1 MFCDGHVFV
10 CSVINVILNELFLL
24 TVISSLTLPFPEC
37 PLTSL
42 PSSYIS
48 PHLLLSTLVYVRF
61 LFLQGHIQPG
71 WHTASNC
78 VLTCITV
85 FPPCCWPKWQCSGL
99 SDKYGFKAAFHH
111 ENCDFSFL
119 RVDGVEHRLPLRLRH
134 LLGRRELKK
143 MWRCRRREKQS
154 ADGLEGGVHL
164 CVVHDIF
171 LHFKTLELC
180 CCQHD
185 G

>member
-1 MFCDGHVFV
+1 MK
-10 CSVINVILNELFLL
+10 
-24 TVISSLTLPFPEC
+24 TVIF
-37 PLTSL
+37 
-42 PSSYIS
+42 
-48 PHLLLSTLVYVRF
+48 F
-61 LFLQGHIQPG
+61 
-71 WHTASNC
+71 
-78 VLTCITV
+78 
-85 FPPCCWPKWQCSGL
+85 
-99 SDKYGFKAAFHH
+99 
-111 ENCDFSFL
+111 FL
-119 RVDGVEHRLPLRLRH
+119 RVDGVEHRLPLRLQH